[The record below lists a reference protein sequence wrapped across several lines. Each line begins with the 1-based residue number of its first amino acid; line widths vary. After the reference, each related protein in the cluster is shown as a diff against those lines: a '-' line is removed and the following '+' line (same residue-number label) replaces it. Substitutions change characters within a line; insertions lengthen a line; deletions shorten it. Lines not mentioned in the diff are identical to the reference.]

1 MTELLAGLA
10 ILLLLAGGGYLY
22 YRLHGA
28 RPVPEQLR
36 RGKPLPEFSA
46 LDESGE
52 PLASRDLRG
61 TPVVMIFVRGNW
73 CPFCSRQVKNLTGY
87 YKDIVDLGARLIFV
101 TPRPQETTKRVA
113 EFFNVELEFWL
124 DESLAAT
131 RKLGLLLESAV
142 PKDYYGEYG
151 RDTTWP
157 ASLVVDASGVIRY
170 VELSKHIIDR
180 PNPKTLLR
188 ELKKAI
194 GD

>member
-10 ILLLLAGGGYLY
+10 ILLLAGAGYLY
-22 YRLHGA
+22 YRLRGS
-28 RPVPEQLR
+28 RPVPERLR
-36 RGKPLPEFSA
+36 RGKPLPDFSA
-46 LDESGE
+46 LDESGK

-101 TPRPQETTKRVA
+101 TPKPQETTKRVA

-157 ASLVVDASGVIRY
+157 ASLVIDASGVIRY

-188 ELKKAI
+188 ELRKAI

>member
-1 MTELLAGLA
+1 MIELLAGLA
-10 ILLLLAGGGYLY
+10 ILLLAGGGYLY
-22 YRLHGA
+22 YRLHGS
-28 RPVPEQLR
+28 RPIPEQLR
-36 RGKPLPEFSA
+36 RGKPLPDFAA
-46 LDESGE
+46 LDESGK

-61 TPVVMIFVRGNW
+61 TPAVMIFVRGNW

-87 YKDIVDLGARLIFV
+87 YKEIVDLGARLIFV
-101 TPRPQETTKRVA
+101 TPKPQETTRRVA

-157 ASLVVDASGVIRY
+157 ASLVIDASGVIRY

-188 ELKKAI
+188 ELRKAI